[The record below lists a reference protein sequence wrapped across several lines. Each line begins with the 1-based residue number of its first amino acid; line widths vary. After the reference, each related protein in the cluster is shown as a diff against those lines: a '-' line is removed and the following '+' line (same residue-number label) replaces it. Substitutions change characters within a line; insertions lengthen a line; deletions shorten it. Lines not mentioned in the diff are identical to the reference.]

1 MDFALT
7 EARPRSEDTVLWEE
21 TWSGRPMGWWWK
33 VTNIRS
39 IITWFSTSLPSLVIT
54 MDREVNVTCVFSG
67 KSFATLEKRRR
78 LVPKCYWVR
87 RWRVGQL
94 LANFFHLSLLTVPE
108 VFAKINSD
116 SFLFIIKW
124 NVAEFS
130 VICLTLSSL
139 ISTNKSSKL
148 IYIHFLN
155 ELVEVIWLNI
165 KTLFPLVISCLNS
178 HNLGTGVRI
187 QIVFYLDRC
196 NLPLSSIPRCYSRR
210 SDTN

>member
-1 MDFALT
+1 MLWNKTGFMTAPNMDFALT

-67 KSFATLEKRRR
+67 KSFATLGNRRR
-78 LVPKCYWVR
+78 LVPKYYLDR
-87 RWRVGQL
+87 YWRVGQL
-94 LANFFHLSLLTVPE
+94 LANFFLPLITVPE
-108 VFAKINSD
+108 VFAKVNTV

-130 VICLTLSSL
+130 VICLTLYSL
-139 ISTNKSSKL
+139 MSTYKFSRL
-148 IYIHFLN
+148 IYIHFLK
-155 ELVEVIWLNI
+155 ELAEKIWLKI
-165 KTLFPLVISCLNS
+165 RALFPLVITFLNS
-178 HNLGTGVRI
+178 HNFGTGGGI
-187 QIVFYLDRC
+187 QIV
-196 NLPLSSIPRCYSRR
+196 S
-210 SDTN
+210 